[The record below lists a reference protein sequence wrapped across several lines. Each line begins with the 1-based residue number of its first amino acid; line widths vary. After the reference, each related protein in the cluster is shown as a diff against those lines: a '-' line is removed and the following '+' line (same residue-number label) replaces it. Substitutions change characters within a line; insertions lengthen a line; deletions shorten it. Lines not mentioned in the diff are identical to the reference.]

1 MAEETKYCLCCG
13 ENVPWN
19 RIVRDGNEEL
29 TCIYCGFILGATPL
43 PAKTAKC
50 IITVDDVAFVNDLLK
65 GMLINKGLAD
75 TVMTA
80 GNGQEF
86 IALFNARLTAK
97 QPVDMVILDLEMPVM
112 DGISAAR
119 MMRALEGKYQVAK
132 SPILFF
138 SARKSDE
145 TLKKQLG
152 VFSPASYVNKG
163 TSSGMDG
170 LVERVDQ
177 LVTHLLNKQRATA

>member
-1 MAEETKYCLCCG
+1 
-13 ENVPWN
+13 
-19 RIVRDGNEEL
+19 
-29 TCIYCGFILGATPL
+29 
-43 PAKTAKC
+43 
-50 IITVDDVAFVNDLLK
+50 
-65 GMLINKGLAD
+65 
-75 TVMTA
+75 
-80 GNGQEF
+80 
-86 IALFNARLTAK
+86 
-97 QPVDMVILDLEMPVM
+97 MVILDLEMPVM

-119 MMRALEGKYQVAK
+119 MMRALEGKYQVTR

-145 TLKKQLG
+145 ALKKQLG

-177 LVTHLLNKQRATA
+177 LVTHLLNKKRATV

>member
-1 MAEETKYCLCCG
+1 MEEKTKYCLCCG

-19 RIVRDGNEEL
+19 RITRDGNEEL
-29 TCIYCGFILGATPL
+29 TCIYCGFILDQKPL

-50 IITVDDVAFVNDLLK
+50 IITVDDAAFVNDLLK
-65 GMLINKGLAD
+65 GMLTNKGLAD
-75 TVMTA
+75 TVLAA

-86 IALFNARLTAK
+86 ITLFNARLAAH
-97 QPVDMVILDLEMPVM
+97 QPVDMVILDLQMPVM
-112 DGISAAR
+112 DGITAAR
-119 MMRALEGKYQVAK
+119 MMRALEAKYQVAK

-138 SARKSDE
+138 SAQKADE
-145 TLKKQLG
+145 ALKKQLG
-152 VFSPASYVNKG
+152 VFTPASYVNKG

>member
-1 MAEETKYCLCCG
+1 MAEQTKYCLCCG
-13 ENVPWN
+13 EDVPWN
-19 RIVRDGNEEL
+19 RIMRDGNEEL
-29 TCIYCGFILGATPL
+29 TCVYCGFILGATPL
-43 PAKTAKC
+43 PSKAAKC

-65 GMLINKGLAD
+65 GMLTSKGLAE
-75 TVMTA
+75 TVIAA

-86 IALFNARLTAK
+86 VGLFNARLAAQ

-112 DGISAAR
+112 DGIAAAR
-119 MMRALEGKYQVAK
+119 VMRALEAKYQVPRA
-132 SPILFF
+132 PILFF
-138 SARKSDE
+138 SARKCDE
-145 TLKKQLG
+145 ALKKQLG
-152 VFSPASYVNKG
+152 VFAPASYVNKG

>member
-13 ENVPWN
+13 EDVPWN
-19 RIVRDGNEEL
+19 RITRDGSEEL
-29 TCIYCGFILGATPL
+29 TCIYCGFILGAAPL

-65 GMLINKGLAD
+65 GMLTSKGLAD

-86 IALFNARLTAK
+86 IALFNARLADR

-112 DGISAAR
+112 DGIAAAR
-119 MMRALEGKYQVAK
+119 MMRALEGKYQVTK

-138 SARKSDE
+138 SARKADE
-145 TLKKQLG
+145 ALKKQLG
-152 VFSPASYVNKG
+152 VFSPASYMNKG
-163 TSSGMDG
+163 NSTRFED
-170 LVERVDQ
+170 LVERIDQ
-177 LVTHLLNKQRATA
+177 LVTHLLNKKRAIA

>member
-13 ENVPWN
+13 EDVPWN
-19 RIVRDGNEEL
+19 RITRDGNEEL

-80 GNGQEF
+80 ARIVDTAEERIVRIDAGNPNFGL
-86 IALFNARLTAK
+86 ADRLIWKVADLAK
-97 QPVDMVILDLEMPVM
+97 LQGGHRYDV
-112 DGISAAR
+112 
-119 MMRALEGKYQVAK
+119 
-132 SPILFF
+132 
-138 SARKSDE
+138 
-145 TLKKQLG
+145 
-152 VFSPASYVNKG
+152 
-163 TSSGMDG
+163 
-170 LVERVDQ
+170 
-177 LVTHLLNKQRATA
+177 